1 MQRAV
6 LEQTIEVQQNFSPLL
21 MQANHILSLSQVEL
35 ESAVND
41 AMEENPALELEDCPA
56 CPVCG
61 RRTSGEPCPTC
72 RVALNGLTERIRP
85 SDLASRYETGTRPNR
100 QSDPDFDPMSII
112 ASAEDVRQQVLEAV
126 LASLD
131 EGGDQ
136 AIALVLI
143 DAIDDRGFL
152 TLELP
157 DIAEMVD
164 EDVSDVERVLDV
176 VQELS
181 PPGVGARTLHECLA
195 LQARFLIADGVPVPP
210 AVLPVIEHHLEDLAA
225 KRLAKIARALTMDIE
240 EIEAAQQFIRCQL
253 TPHPLQSHQFAT
265 WTAPSTSGHI
275 VPDVVVSFEGDE
287 LVIEVPHA
295 IYDRLETNDFYR
307 EMAKSRTARPDSNGS
322 APATEPAPIDQD
334 VVVYAKSHVTRAQ
347 QFIWAVR
354 QRRQTLLRVAQYVC
368 AYQDAFIRGDARGL
382 RPLTR
387 SDVANALGVHES
399 TCSRAVAGK
408 FMMLPSRKVIPMS
421 DLFTASLSVKHVIQE
436 IIQQEAAAGHALS
449 DAQISERL
457 LDHGIRI
464 ARRTVAKYRSQ
475 MHILPS
481 TIR

>member
-6 LEQTIEVQQNFSPLL
+6 LEQTVEVQQNFSPLL

-35 ESAVND
+35 EAAVND
-41 AMEENPALELEDCPA
+41 AMDDNPALELEDCQV

-72 RVALNGLTERIRP
+72 RQAMNGLAEQIRP
-85 SDLASRYETGTRPNR
+85 SDLVNRYETGTRPTR

-112 ASAEDVRQQVLEAV
+112 ASAEDVRQQVLEVVRAT
-126 LASLD
+126 LD
-131 EGGDQ
+131 AERER
-136 AIALVLI
+136 ATALVVI
-143 DAIDDRGFL
+143 DAIDDRGFF
-152 TLELP
+152 TLDVAEV
-157 DIAEMVD
+157 AEMVG
-164 EDVSDVERVLDV
+164 EEAADVERVLEV
-176 VQELS
+176 VQELA
-181 PPGVGARTLHECLA
+181 PPGVGARTLQECLA
-195 LQARFLIADGVPVPP
+195 LQARFLIAEGVPVPP

-225 KRLAKIARALTMDIE
+225 KRLSKIARALNTDVE
-240 EIEAAQQFIRCQL
+240 AIEAAQHFIRCQL

-275 VPDVVVSFEGDE
+275 VPDVVVSLEGDE

-307 EMAKSRTARPDSNGS
+307 EIAKPRSARSGSDDPSAGTNGAS
-322 APATEPAPIDQD
+322 VDPEAVIH
-334 VVVYAKSHVTRAQ
+334 AKSHVTRAQ

-436 IIQQEAAAGHALS
+436 IIHQEAAAGHALS